1 MEESNSRDLPTL
13 PPPSIFTA
21 NALSKLIQEPSRFQS
36 EPAEVILE
44 IPARPVLQ
52 WDVGRMLR
60 EQWEEDSF
68 DRYLS
73 QRNDKENYSKEANQD
88 RNFQSLYAEHLK
100 KLNRDSRVPK
110 MRKLSERAKQQVLL
124 HYGTQRQVREEYY

>member
-1 MEESNSRDLPTL
+1 
-13 PPPSIFTA
+13 
-21 NALSKLIQEPSRFQS
+21 
-36 EPAEVILE
+36 
-44 IPARPVLQ
+44 
-52 WDVGRMLR
+52 MLR

-73 QRNDKENYSKEANQD
+73 QRNDKENCQREANQD
-88 RNFQSLYAEHLK
+88 SNFQSLYAEHLK

-124 HYGTQRQVREEYY
+124 HYGTTHRQVREEYY